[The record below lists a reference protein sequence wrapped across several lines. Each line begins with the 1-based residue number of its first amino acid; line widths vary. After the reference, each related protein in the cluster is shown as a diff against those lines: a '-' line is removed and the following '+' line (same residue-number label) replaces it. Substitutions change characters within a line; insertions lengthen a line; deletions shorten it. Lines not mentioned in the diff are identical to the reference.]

1 MKQKEIVD
9 LNNSNNTPAVSI
21 VGVGYVGLTLAA
33 ILSNAGIKTY
43 AVDIDKDKIDIIK
56 KGKSYFFE
64 PGLNEFV
71 KEGIESKKLI
81 PTTNYKAAIENSD
94 ITFICVGTP
103 SNPDGSVN
111 LDFVFKSVKSIL
123 ENIKSDLII
132 VQKSTVPVG
141 TGKRIKK
148 MIDKYNSKDI
158 NINLISSPE
167 FLREGSAVFDTIF
180 PDRIIVGGNSK
191 KAIKKVVAL
200 YEKIDNFAKNVKQN
214 DFMEYALLYTNRK
227 RNEDLASFFKRVIE
241 TDLESSELIKVTANS
256 FLALKISFANSVS
269 RLCAQNRAKTADVM
283 VGIGSDHRIGKSFL
297 TPGLGY
303 GGGCFPKDVAGMINY
318 ANSYNFSFNIL
329 DEAVKINETQVYFA
343 ISKIKKLLGEDLRNK
358 KAAFL
363 GLSYKPGTSDVR
375 KSQASRL
382 LRKILDRGM
391 AVFVYDPQAISEAK
405 KKISHKNLT
414 YIDNIKDVFK
424 KADIIILATEWNEF
438 VDFDYSKIT
447 KDMNSLNFFDGR
459 GVIDEDKIK
468 ELGFNFIGF

>member
-1 MKQKEIVD
+1 MRQERVVD
-9 LNNSNNTPAVSI
+9 LSNFNNTLTVSVI
-21 VGVGYVGLTLAA
+21 GAGYVGLTLAA

-43 AVDIDKDKIDIIK
+43 AVDVDKNKIGVIK

-64 PGLNEFV
+64 PGLDEFI
-71 KEGIESKKLI
+71 KKGIKSEKLI
-81 PTTNYKAAIENSD
+81 PTTNYKTAIQNSD
-94 ITFICVGTP
+94 TAFICVGTP
-103 SNPDGSVN
+103 SNFDGSVN

-123 ENIKSDLII
+123 ENVKSDLIV

-141 TGKRIKK
+141 TGERIKK
-148 MIDKYNSKDI
+148 MIDEYDNKEI
-158 NINLISSPE
+158 NIDLISSPE

-180 PDRIIVGGNSK
+180 PDRIIVGGNNK
-191 KAIKKVVAL
+191 KSVKKVIAL
-200 YEKIDNFAKNVKQN
+200 YEKIDNFAKNIKHN
-214 DFMEYALLYTNRK
+214 NFMEYAFLYSNKK
-227 RNEDLASFFKRVIE
+227 RSKNLAPFFERVIE
-241 TDLESSELIKVTANS
+241 TDLESAELIKVTANS

-269 RLCAQNRAKTADVM
+269 RLCAQNKAKTADVM
-283 VGIGSDHRIGKSFL
+283 DGIGSDHRIGKSFL

-343 ISKIKKLLGEDLRNK
+343 ISKIKKLLGENLRNK
-358 KAAFL
+358 KAALL

-375 KSQASRL
+375 KSQSSRL

-391 AVFVYDPQAISEAK
+391 IVSVYDPQAINEAK

-414 YIDNIKDVFK
+414 YIDNIKDVFRK
-424 KADIIILATEWNEF
+424 SDIIILATEWNEF

-459 GVIDEDKIK
+459 GVINEDKIK